1 MQEVRPDLASEAQAS
16 KEAIVATA
24 LKSRPTNVGR
34 KVHPTGLVESTVV
47 KGTDRYSQVMAMKT
61 NNGWQKY
68 DRKKMI
74 LEPARIKNLEKTDQD
89 FSAKVFNTNKGW
101 QINDGKMTILGLVE
115 STAVKGT
122 VWNSRQ
128 MAIETNKGWKIYDD
142 EKTILELG

>member
-47 KGTDRYSQVMAMKT
+47 KGTDRYSRVMAMKT
-61 NNGWQKY
+61 NNGWQKK

-74 LEPARIKNLEKTDQD
+74 LELARIKNLEEIDLEFLARAFKTNMGWQKFDRRETILEPARIKYLEKIDQD
-89 FSAKVFNTNKGW
+89 FLA
-101 QINDGKMTILGLVE
+101 DG
-115 STAVKGT
+115 
-122 VWNSRQ
+122 
-128 MAIETNKGWKIYDD
+128 D
-142 EKTILELG
+142 